1 MISSI
6 FPPYFSLEKECRLHQ
21 NLNRQALIS
30 AIHTRGEGY
39 VTQSDSVVVRTGE
52 FTGRTPRDKYIVES
66 PDNAD
71 RVWWGSVNQPLTID
85 QFDRILYHQLE
96 YVKGKDFFQQD
107 LCVGIEGP
115 TYLPLTVITESPW
128 HSLFSLNLFK
138 PPRNLHTSQ
147 NVPGLTILHTP
158 GFRVDPQSV
167 GINSGVFIIINL
179 ERKLVL
185 IAGTAYA
192 GEIKK
197 SVFTV
202 MNYEFPSRHVLT
214 MHCSANI
221 GRAEDTA
228 LFFGLSGTG
237 KTTLSS
243 STDRKLIGDDEHG
256 WMENGLINL
265 EGGCYAKTI
274 RLKES
279 DEPIIWRAVNSEG
292 SVLENVGYDPDTQVL
307 DFDSAA
313 ITENTRAAY
322 PLSSVSPLDLGK
334 VYPHPKAIFFLTADA
349 FGILPPISSL
359 DYDQAFFHL
368 LTGYTSKIAAT
379 EQGLGKEPCAT
390 FSTCFAEPF
399 LPLHPKVYAELFLKR
414 IERFKPSIW
423 LINTGWVEGPYG
435 TGHRIA
441 LEQTRTMIDAA
452 IQGKI
457 ALSDC
462 KTEPFFNLRTPRT
475 VPGVPSYILNPRDLW
490 KNKRAYD
497 QAAKRLIDEFN
508 QNYKRIIL

>member
-1 MISSI
+1 MISSK
-6 FPPYFSLEKECRLHQ
+6 FPPYFSLERDCRLHQ
-21 NLNRQALIS
+21 NPDRQALIP
-30 AIHTRGEGY
+30 AIRAREEGY
-39 VTQSDSVVVRTGE
+39 VTQSGSVVVRTGE
-52 FTGRTPRDKYIVES
+52 FTGRTPHDKYIVQSSE
-66 PDNAD
+66 NAD
-71 RVWWGSVNQPLTID
+71 RLWWGSVNHPLTID
-85 QFDRILYHQLE
+85 QFDRILDYQLE
-96 YVKGKDFFQQD
+96 YIKGKVMFQQE
-107 LCVGIEGP
+107 LSVGNDDA
-115 TYLPLTVITESPW
+115 TYLPLAVITETAW

-138 PPRNLHTSQ
+138 PLDNRLTPQ
-147 NVPGLTILHTP
+147 NTPGLTILHTP
-158 GFRVDPQSV
+158 GFRVDPLSV

-202 MNYEFPSRHVLT
+202 MNYIFPNRQVLT

-221 GRAEDTA
+221 GRTGDTA

-292 SVLENVGYDPDTQVL
+292 SILENVGYDPKTQVL
-307 DFDSAA
+307 DFNSSA

-322 PLSSVSPLDLGK
+322 PLSSVSVLDLGK
-334 VYPHPKAIFFLTADA
+334 VYPHPKTIFFLTADA
-349 FGILPPISSL
+349 FGILPPISNL
-359 DYDQAFFHL
+359 DYDQAVFHL

-379 EQGLGKEPCAT
+379 EQGMGKEPCAT

-399 LPLHPKVYAELFLKR
+399 LPLPPNVYAELFSKR
-414 IERFKPSIW
+414 IDRFKPSIW
-423 LINTGWVEGPYG
+423 LVNTGWVEGPYG
-435 TGHRIA
+435 TGHRIQ
-441 LEQTRTMIDAA
+441 LEHTRAMIDAA
-452 IQGKI
+452 IKGNI

-462 KTEPFFNLRTPRT
+462 KAEPFFNLKIPPT
-475 VPGVPSYILNPRDLW
+475 VPGVPSNILNPRELW
-490 KNKRAYD
+490 KNKSAYD
-497 QAAKRLIDEFN
+497 QAAKRLKDKFDEN
-508 QNYKRIIL
+508 LKG